1 MKSAS
6 EMTIREKYPNK
17 LISNDHGCVVVNERL
32 VYDYFYMKVTEYIW
46 ILDITKLCITK
57 LKNEIKRVSGFRV
70 QR

>member
-1 MKSAS
+1 MKRAI
-6 EMTIREKYPNK
+6 ELTKREKFLLK
-17 LISNDHGCVVVNERL
+17 LFSNNHGCIVENERL